1 MSNKKLMILGAS
13 ILQVPAINKA
23 KEMGLNVVVVDIDPD
38 AIGFQV
44 AGIDK
49 EIISTIDGKAILEAA
64 KRQKIDGIMTLAT
77 DMPVRSIAMVA
88 KEMGLI
94 GISEK
99 TAIQTTN
106 KVEMRKALKKENVP
120 IPLFFKVSDINDF
133 LIAVEKIRNSN
144 YRCIVKPADNSGSR
158 GVTFITD
165 YNSDNL
171 IDIFKYSKKYS
182 RSGDLI
188 VEEFMEG
195 PEVSVETLSID
206 GICHIIQI
214 TDKLTTGAPYFV
226 ETGHS
231 QPSKLPKLV
240 QDSIEKLAKKANR
253 AVGIMSGPSHT
264 EIKITKDGPKII
276 ELGARLG
283 GDNITTHLVPL
294 STGMDMI
301 KSCIQ
306 IALGEKADFYRRFE
320 KASAIRYFKVEE
332 GRIKKIEGIEK
343 ARGIQGVQQVNFKLN
358 EGEYIPKIKSSID
371 RCGYVISQANTTID
385 AERIC
390 EKAISN
396 INVEVV
402 E

>member
-38 AIGFQV
+38 AMGFQV

-49 EIISTIDGKAILEAA
+49 EIISTIDGTAILEAA

-94 GISEK
+94 GITEK

-240 QDSIEKLAKKANR
+240 QDSIEKLAKKANK

-306 IALGEKADFYRRFE
+306 IALGEKADFHRRFE

>member
-1 MSNKKLMILGAS
+1 MILGAS